1 MQKKLDLFL
10 NFSSISFDFFYLAQV
25 QPKRLTQLVGLLM
38 GLVTVKL
45 NNTIISTNS
54 NAKGVVTATK
64 GVLESVVLPTNQP
77 ESTTSGGIRGSSH
90 RHPPWL

>member
-1 MQKKLDLFL
+1 MAQDAVHQR
-10 NFSSISFDFFYLAQV
+10 NFSWKGILLSGNV
-25 QPKRLTQLVGLLM
+25 GKLVVLLM